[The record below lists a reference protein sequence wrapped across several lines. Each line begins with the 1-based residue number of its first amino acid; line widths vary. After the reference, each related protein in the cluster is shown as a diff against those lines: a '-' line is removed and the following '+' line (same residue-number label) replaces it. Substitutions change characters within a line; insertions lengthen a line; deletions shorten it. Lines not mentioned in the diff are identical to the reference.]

1 MTQFIHGGPISMTAI
16 VVSVG
21 VVLDRFVERWVVV
34 AVLMLVVVVV
44 MLVGGWFHY

>member
-1 MTQFIHGGPISMTAI
+1 MSMTAI